1 MINKASEGVA
11 PKDFSSS
18 TFSFALNNVTDSIP
32 QGALPR
38 PTIPVLDLV
47 TVNEHDDENIVEE
60 EGMENTV
67 FKEHVLSSPSF

>member
-1 MINKASEGVA
+1 VINKASEGVA